1 MAPVIVF
8 MKTRR
13 PQQTFERIVGL
24 LVVEWVMCPG
34 WEQQALSAVAAWP
47 VMTIMQWFNDVGVS
61 SGTSTSDILQD
72 IEDDIIQ

>member
-1 MAPVIVF
+1 MS
-8 MKTRR
+8 RL
-13 PQQTFERIVGL
+13 G
-24 LVVEWVMCPG
+24 G
-34 WEQQALSAVAAWP
+34 EQITTAADWT